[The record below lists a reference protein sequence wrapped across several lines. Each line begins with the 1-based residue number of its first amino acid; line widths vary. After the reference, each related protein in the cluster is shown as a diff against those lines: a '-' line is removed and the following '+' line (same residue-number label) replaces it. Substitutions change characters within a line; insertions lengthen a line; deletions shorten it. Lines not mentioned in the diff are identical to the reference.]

1 MLIKFFTLKK
11 PNSFIL
17 QTRPIMLQIMG
28 VETVNQALSFLEIAP
43 RREMEKYTKILQQI
57 RELVTIQKRLKPRKR
72 TKSNCMLQ

>member
-1 MLIKFFTLKK
+1 
-11 PNSFIL
+11 
-17 QTRPIMLQIMG
+17 MLQIMG

>member
-1 MLIKFFTLKK
+1 MLTKFFTRKK

-43 RREMEKYTKILQQI
+43 KREIEKYTKILQQI

-72 TKSNCMLQ
+72 TESNCMLQ